1 LKPRPRDKQ
10 ESWLLI
16 KSADEFARDV
26 GDPDILA
33 EMPRSVVTGR
43 TLEEIAGD
51 QTSAVWNS
59 NRGMA
64 AEAREAKQA
73 PAKAASAPR
82 KATVKAAG
90 KPKRASPAKASRRT
104 PTTNQA
110 RTWRSSR
117 KAGAKAP
124 MPEIL
129 EPCLAT
135 LVDDVP
141 RGTNWIHEIKW
152 DGYRLLAFKSGRS
165 TRILTRRGH
174 DWTARFPN
182 IAKAVSALPVET
194 AILDGEAVVEDEN
207 GVSNFSALQ
216 NALSDEHGRVA
227 KDAIFYA
234 FDLLYL
240 DGSDLRGLPLDE
252 RKARLSALVPPG
264 KEAVLRLSE
273 HIEGDGAAMVRSA
286 CQLGLEGI
294 ISKRRDRPYRS
305 GRGEDW
311 LKIKCTER
319 QEFVV
324 AGYVPSTVSARAI
337 GSLVLGYHEGGE
349 LRHAGKTGTGF
360 TADSARQVFR
370 KLDKLKRSTPA
381 FPAKLTAA
389 ERRGV
394 IWVEPKLV
402 AEVEFRGWT
411 ADRRLRHA
419 AFKGLRED
427 KPAEEVV
434 REAPKQAAES
444 APAPKRAASLRS
456 RTGSEVAGVALTHA
470 DRVLW
475 ARASPS
481 STWPGI
487 TRASRTGSCP
497 MSAADRSRWSGA
509 RMAPRRAASSRS
521 TPGPVSARTSG
532 ARRFG
537 TEDGEEEVLYV
548 ESLKGSSRSSRRAC
562 LRSTPGARQS
572 GM

>member
-1 LKPRPRDKQ
+1 M
-10 ESWLLI
+10 
-16 KSADEFARDV
+16 AD
-26 GDPDILA
+26 LA
-33 EMPRSVVTGR
+33 KGGV
-43 TLEEIAGD
+43 
-51 QTSAVWNS
+51 
-59 NRGMA
+59 
-64 AEAREAKQA
+64 
-73 PAKAASAPR
+73 
-82 KATVKAAG
+82 
-90 KPKRASPAKASRRT
+90 
-104 PTTNQA
+104 
-110 RTWRSSR
+110 
-117 KAGAKAP
+117 KAP
-124 MPEIL
+124 MPAVL

-135 LVDDVP
+135 LIDNVP
-141 RGTNWIHEIKW
+141 RGPNWIHEIKW
-152 DGYRLLAFKSGRS
+152 DGYRLVAFKSGRS

-182 IAKAVSALPVET
+182 IAKAVGGLPLET
-194 AILDGEAVVEDEN
+194 AILDGEAVIEDEN

-227 KDAIFYA
+227 KNAVFYA

-240 DGSDLRGLPLDE
+240 DGFDLRALPLDE
-252 RKARLSALVPPG
+252 RKARLSALVPAS
-264 KEAVLRLSE
+264 KEHVLRLSE
-273 HIEGDGAAMVRSA
+273 HIEADGAAMVRSA

-305 GRGEDW
+305 GRSEDW

-419 AFKGLRED
+419 PSRACARTSR
-427 KPAEEVV
+427 PRRSCA
-434 REAPKQAAES
+434 
-444 APAPKRAASLRS
+444 KRRSRPPRARRRQNAQLRS
-456 RTGSEVAGVALTHA
+456 ARARGARS
-470 DRVLW
+470 
-475 ARASPS
+475 RASP
-481 STWPGI
+481 
-487 TRASRTGSCP
+487 
-497 MSAADRSRWSGA
+497 
-509 RMAPRRAASSRS
+509 
-521 TPGPVSARTSG
+521 
-532 ARRFG
+532 
-537 TEDGEEEVLYV
+537 
-548 ESLKGSSRSSRRAC
+548 
-562 LRSTPGARQS
+562 
-572 GM
+572 